1 MIEAEVVSFDLD
13 GTLIDHGFTDS
24 VWFEGIPRLYVER
37 EKIPLKEAREIVK
50 REYDEVGME
59 RLEWYDVKYWLK
71 RFDLGEDWW
80 DLLNRYRSKI
90 RLYPEVPN
98 VLEKLRGYD
107 LVMITN
113 SPREFLA
120 IELEETGIGSYFK
133 KIFSSTSDFGQVKK
147 TTDFYVKVSNILGIP
162 PQRIAHVG
170 DNWIFDFVIPREIGI
185 KSFYLNRK
193 EEMGGEYVVRDLKE
207 FMKKLQRIK

>member
-13 GTLIDHGFTDS
+13 GTLIDHVFTDS

-80 DLLNRYRSKI
+80 GLLNQYRSKI

-113 SPREFLA
+113 SPREFLS
-120 IELEETGIGSYFK
+120 IELEETRIGNYFK
-133 KIFSSTSDFGQVKK
+133 NIFSSTSDFGQVKK

-193 EEMGGEYVVRDLKE
+193 GERGGEYVVRDLKE